1 MAWTRKGRLGA
12 LGGAGGAL
20 LAGALAVAAVTGGG
34 SGDPKDPVGAGK
46 QPVGGT
52 EQPERPADPTSAPS
66 TEPAPDPLCVA
77 QQELA
82 AVVEPIGA
90 VDGPAELETS
100 MLAQVTFHT
109 TAAEVTDEPD
119 ASAFRSVAGYYGA
132 LRDFYAPRGWRP
144 DAASTDLAA
153 FPGPPADGSLA
164 RAADIVAVR
173 CGLERPTDNTVAP

>member
-1 MAWTRKGRLGA
+1 MAWTRTGRLGA

-20 LAGALAVAAVTGGG
+20 LAGALAVAAVTGG
-34 SGDPKDPVGAGK
+34 SGDPKQPVGEDK
-46 QPVGGT
+46 EPVGGT
-52 EQPERPADPTSAPS
+52 EQPEAPTSAPPTS

-77 QQELA
+77 HEELA
-82 AVVEPIGA
+82 TVVEPIGA

-100 MLAQVTFHT
+100 MLAQVAFHT
-109 TAAEVTDEPD
+109 RAAEVTDEPD

-153 FPGPPADGSLA
+153 FPRPPADGSLA
-164 RAADIVAVR
+164 RAADIVTER
-173 CGLERPTDNTVAP
+173 CDIERPTDNTVAP